1 MPAVNGK
8 DARTF
13 NRRVHDVTDMFPL
26 PVTCNSTNLCLSD
39 FAGAAA
45 GHQRGFR
52 QMQVAIASLKEQV
65 GALGVPEW
73 RALRECR
80 RGLGALLA
88 TIEGRTQS

>member
-1 MPAVNGK
+1 MPQQTTTPAPQPSP
-8 DARTF
+8 T
-13 NRRVHDVTDMFPL
+13 PQ
-26 PVTCNSTNLCLSD
+26 PVGNAD
-39 FAGAAA
+39 I
-45 GHQRGFR
+45 R